1 MSSTAAYRAAV
12 RRERARLDG
21 LLASGRS
28 SPFEIAVCRVTVEM
42 MAKLLAE
49 APGSVLAY
57 DKIGPDRMG
66 FSGAVRWLVESQR
79 KAAEIVS
86 PSYGTTDQWARKYE
100 DYLDLSL
107 EILRWGQV
115 RQEVIEDKENG
126 LSYLILGADPLV
138 AKIMGT
144 ISKELTTWFGN
155 LPQTKENL
163 DRSAREGL
171 AEMLHER
178 PDLVA
183 LLRLAYQIPVLHETS
198 TIPIDRPSWVEA
210 VELAVGLVPVVGS
223 CVALYEVWAGEDLF
237 GYKLGDLERGI
248 LAASVL
254 LPTAGRLAK
263 GGRALYTESRLV
275 SLYGRDAAA
284 WSRAVRAG
292 ERTTAQQQA
301 LRSLETAERELR
313 TTRTVAGATAKE
325 AAAALPAVVR
335 GGTAGAAVDQAIID
349 LLASLKKS
357 VPLLD
362 ALDAH
367 ALERVLAKGPNTSHL
382 KGQLLEEL
390 VESRVVPWLSKREGS
405 FALGVTVPAGKKLE
419 FLPGHL
425 IRDLNGRQITDG
437 ILAYRENGKLVI
449 AAVFEA
455 KAGPHAARELS
466 FARDTLS
473 GLNKSELSELRANA
487 KDVWREQRDA
497 AKAAGR
503 PYTRS
508 VDDVMKEYAV
518 SEKGGQVRRDIERL
532 ASGTDG
538 VTTLRVGTEE
548 LPVVFSPTRTKFFGV
563 IPRGVPRATIEKQLT
578 DLKVSFEILGVEAT
592 GRDLD
597 NLAAGLVAAAEKL
610 AAAAP

>member
-1 MSSTAAYRAAV
+1 MSDIASYQAAV

-21 LLASGRS
+21 LLASGRA
-28 SPFEIAVCRVTVEM
+28 SPFEIALCRVTVEM
-42 MAKLLAE
+42 MTKLLAD
-49 APGSVLAY
+49 APGSALVY
-57 DKIGPDRMG
+57 DKLGPDRMG
-66 FSGAVRWLVESQR
+66 LSGADRWLVESQR
-79 KAAEIVS
+79 KAADVVK
-86 PSYGTTDQWARKYE
+86 PSYGTPDQWARRYE
-100 DYLDLSL
+100 QYLDLSL
-107 EILRWGQV
+107 DILKWGRV
-115 RQEVIEDKENG
+115 RQEVIDDKQNG
-126 LSYLILGADPLV
+126 LRYLILGADPLV
-138 AKIMGT
+138 AKIMGVV
-144 ISKELTTWFGN
+144 SSQLMAWFRD
-155 LPQTKENL
+155 LPQTKENYEL
-163 DRSAREGL
+163 TPREGL
-171 AEMLHER
+171 GAMLHER

-198 TIPIDRPSWVEA
+198 SIPIDRPTWVEA
-210 VELAVGLVPVVGS
+210 VELAVGLVPVVGN

-254 LPTAGRLAK
+254 LPVAGRLAK

-275 SLYGRDAAA
+275 ALYGHDAAA
-284 WSRAVRAG
+284 WSRAVRTG
-292 ERTTAQQQA
+292 ERTVAQQQA
-301 LRSLETAERELR
+301 LRSLENAERELR
-313 TTRTVAGATAKE
+313 AAGSVGGTTAKE
-325 AAAALPAVVR
+325 AATALPAVVR
-335 GGTAGAAVDQAIID
+335 GGTAGAAVDQAIVD
-349 LLASLKKS
+349 LLTALKKD

-390 VESRVVPWLSKREGS
+390 VESRVVPWLSTREGS

-437 ILAYRENGKLVI
+437 ILAYRDQGKLVV

-466 FARDTLS
+466 FARDSIS
-473 GLNKSELSELRANA
+473 GLTKGELAELRANA
-487 KDVWREQRDA
+487 KDVWREQRDLA
-497 AKAAGR
+497 AAAGQ
-503 PYTRS
+503 PYTKS

-532 ASGTDG
+532 SAGTG
-538 VTTLRVGTEE
+538 GSTTLRVGTEE

-563 IPRGVPRATIEKQLT
+563 LPKGVSRTTIQKQLT
-578 DLKVSFEILGVEAT
+578 DLGVSFEILGVDAT
-592 GRDLD
+592 SRDLD
-597 NLAAGLVAAAEKL
+597 TVAAGLVSHAE
-610 AAAAP
+610 AMAIAAP